1 MTRTTNDNDV
11 RSKFA
16 SGSDDHILRVAN
28 CSGFCGDKLSAA
40 KEMVEGGPIDVLTGD
55 YLAELTMT
63 ILYNQQQSRGGN
75 AGYVGTFLKQ
85 LKEVVKPCIEKGIK
99 IVSNAGGL
107 NPAGMAE
114 DVRALLDDLGV
125 SAKVAYIDGDDLV
138 PRLHDLQESGE
149 EFINM
154 DKGTGLASSSNK
166 VLTANAYLGAWG
178 IKEALD
184 RGADIVICPRVTD
197 AAVVIG
203 PAAWKFNWQRDN
215 FDALAGALTAGHIIE
230 CGAQTCG
237 GNYSFFQEVPSFHN
251 VGYPIAEIEEDGS
264 FTVTK
269 HPGTGGLVSVGTV
282 TAQLLYEISTPAYL
296 NPDVIAH
303 FDAMKL
309 EQVGDDRVRVS
320 GCRGSNPPPTHKVCI
335 NTSDGYR
342 AGTEILLTG
351 LDIEEKAQ
359 IFCDVLLESLGGRDQ
374 FKSVSQEIIRS
385 DRSNPAKNEEAH
397 ASLRV
402 SVRSDDPAIAGKAF
416 SQKAVE
422 LALSN
427 IPGYAGRGA
436 IGTGPVIAYWPALVD
451 SKHIMERVVLD
462 EEQINVPPTS
472 QLGIEEI
479 FYQKTPVDLGKVPGG
494 ETQAIPLGRL
504 FGTRSGDKGGC
515 ANVGVWARTDLAAA
529 FLFDFLTVEKL
540 KELMPEVV
548 SYQVARYELPN
559 LRALNFYIHS
569 ILGEGVSSN
578 DRIDGQAKSMGEY
591 LRSRVVQIPTELI
604 EEAGL

>member
-1 MTRTTNDNDV
+1 M
-11 RSKFA
+11 S
-16 SGSDDHILRVAN
+16 HIKIAN
-28 CSGFCGDKLSAA
+28 CSGFYGDKLSAA
-40 KEMVEGGPIDVLTGD
+40 REMVEGGPIDVLTGD

-63 ILYNQQQSRGGN
+63 ILYNQQQNRGGN

-85 LKEVVKPCIEKGIK
+85 VRDVVEPCMQRGIK

-107 NPAGMAE
+107 NPAGMAA
-114 DVRALLDDLGV
+114 DVQALLDELGV

-138 PRLHDLQESGE
+138 PRMDDLKSAGE
-149 EFINM
+149 HFVNM
-154 DKGTGLASSSNK
+154 DKGVPLSEVSNK

-203 PAAWKFNWQRDN
+203 PAAWKFNWQRDD

-230 CGAQTCG
+230 CGAQACG
-237 GNYSFFQEVPSFHN
+237 GNYSFFQEVPSFRN
-251 VGYPIAEIEEDGS
+251 VGYPIAEIEADGS

-269 HPGTGGLVSVGTV
+269 HPGTGGLISVGTV

-303 FDAMKL
+303 FDAMKI

-342 AGTEILLTG
+342 TGTELLLTG
-351 LDIEEKAQ
+351 LDIEAKAE
-359 IFCDVLLESLGGRDQ
+359 IFCDVLFDSLGGREQ
-374 FKSVSQEIIRS
+374 FKSVSTQVIRT
-385 DRSNPAKNEEAH
+385 DRTNPQMNEEAH
-397 ASLRV
+397 ASLRI
-402 SVRSDDPAIAGKAF
+402 SVRSDDPALAGKNF

-436 IGTGPVIAYWPALVD
+436 IGTGPVIAYWPALID
-451 SKHIMERVVLD
+451 SKHITERVMIDGEAVDVQPTQQLGLD
-462 EEQINVPPTS
+462 EIY
-472 QLGIEEI
+472 
-479 FYQKTPVDLGKVPGG
+479 YQKTPIDLGTVPSGA
-494 ETQAIPLGRL
+494 TQALPLGRF

-515 ANVGVWARTDLAAA
+515 ANVGVWAKTDAARA
-529 FLFDFLTVEKL
+529 FLFEFLTVEKL
-540 KELMPEVV
+540 KELMPDTAQ
-548 SYQVARYELPN
+548 YKIDRYELAN
-559 LRALNFYIHS
+559 LKALNFYIHD

-591 LRSRVVQIPTELI
+591 LRSKVIDVPEELVK
-604 EEAGL
+604 EAGL

>member
-1 MTRTTNDNDV
+1 VSQDKIR
-11 RSKFA
+11 
-16 SGSDDHILRVAN
+16 IAN
-28 CSGFCGDKLSAA
+28 CSGFYGDKLSAA
-40 KEMVEGGPIDVLTGD
+40 KAMVEGGPIDVLTGD

-63 ILYNQQQSRGGN
+63 ILYNQQQQRGGN

-85 LKEVVKPCIEKGIK
+85 LRDVVEPCMERGIK
-99 IVSNAGGL
+99 IVTNAGGL
-107 NPAGMAE
+107 NPAGMAA
-114 DVRALLDDLGV
+114 DVQALIDELGV
-125 SAKVAYIDGDDLV
+125 TAKVAYIDGDDLL
-138 PRLHDLQESGE
+138 PRMDELTNLGE
-149 EFINM
+149 EFVNM
-154 DKGTGLASSSNK
+154 DKGVPLSSASNK

-184 RGADIVICPRVTD
+184 RGADIVVCPRVTD

-215 FDALAGALTAGHIIE
+215 FDALAGALTAGHVIE
-230 CGAQTCG
+230 CGAQACG
-237 GNYSFFQEVPSFHN
+237 GNYSFFQEVPSFRN
-251 VGYPIAEIEEDGS
+251 VGYPIAEIEADGS

-303 FDAMKL
+303 FDSMNI

-342 AGTEILLTG
+342 TGTELLLTG
-351 LDIEEKAQ
+351 LDIEAKAE
-359 IFCDVLLESLGGRDQ
+359 IFTDVLIDSLGGEEK
-374 FKSVSQEIIRS
+374 FKSVSTQIVRS
-385 DRSNPAKNEEAH
+385 DRADPQMNEEAH
-397 ASLRV
+397 ARLRI
-402 SVRSDDPAIAGKAF
+402 SVRSDDPSLVGKNF

-422 LALSN
+422 LALAN
-427 IPGYAGRGA
+427 IPGYAGSGP

-451 SKHIMERVVLD
+451 SKHIVERVMIDGEAVDVQPTQQLELD
-462 EEQINVPPTS
+462 EIY
-472 QLGIEEI
+472 
-479 FYQKTPVDLGKVPGG
+479 YQKTPTDLGAAPAGA
-494 ETQAIPLGRL
+494 TQALPLGRF

-515 ANVGVWARTDLAAA
+515 ANVGVWAKTDAARA
-529 FLFDFLTVEKL
+529 FLFEFLTVEKL
-540 KELMPEVV
+540 KKLMPDTAQYKIE
-548 SYQVARYELPN
+548 RYELAN
-559 LRALNFYIHS
+559 LKALNFYIHD

-591 LRSRVVQIPTELI
+591 LRSKVIDVPGELVK
-604 EEAGL
+604 EAGL